1 MKRPHALWGTAPL
14 AVVLFDRGPAASRA
28 THPSDHRARFRAP
41 ARPPRRPPDALA
53 GPDGAALQ
61 SGRGG
66 RRKAMKSRVSLIT
79 RKRGILDRQRYWMG
93 EAGEDP
99 GHPGADA

>member
-61 SGRGG
+61 SGRGAAAQG
-66 RRKAMKSRVSLIT
+66 DEVPSVVDHQKARDSGQAT
-79 RKRGILDRQRYWMG
+79 ILDG
-93 EAGEDP
+93 
-99 GHPGADA
+99 